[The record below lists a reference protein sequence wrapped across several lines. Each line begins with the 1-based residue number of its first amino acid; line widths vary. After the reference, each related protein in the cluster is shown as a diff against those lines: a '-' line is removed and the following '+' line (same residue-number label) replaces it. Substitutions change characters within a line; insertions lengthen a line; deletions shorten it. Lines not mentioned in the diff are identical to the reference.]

1 MSVQDSTST
10 IDPERTLGDLVNQL
24 SARARV
30 FERYGLDYCCH
41 GQRSLKSAAQEAN
54 LDLNLI
60 QADLLKLEPV
70 SDPVA
75 KLSPVELITH
85 VEDAHHKYLWE
96 ELPMLEALANKVRSV
111 HSMNHP
117 ELARVAEL
125 TTAVRTEMEPH
136 LEDEEQNVFPAI
148 LAHLNEGAALDVA
161 AINKLRSE
169 HEAVGTLLAELRSVT
184 NNYELPADACASYT
198 ILFQRLQEMEA
209 DTFRHIHLENNVLFV
224 ALSV

>member
-10 IDPERTLGDLVNQL
+10 IDPESTLGDLVNQM

-41 GQRSLKSAAQEAN
+41 GQRSLKEAAEEASI
-54 LDLNLI
+54 DLNLL

-70 SDPVA
+70 GDPVA
-75 KLSPVELITH
+75 QLTPMALLDH
-85 VEDAHHKYLWE
+85 VEATHHRYLWE
-96 ELPMLEALANKVRSV
+96 ELPLLEALANKVRSV
-111 HSMNHP
+111 HALNHP

-125 TTAVRTEMEPH
+125 TQAVRAEMEPH

-148 LAHLNEGAALDVA
+148 LAHLNDATPLDQE
-161 AINKLRSE
+161 AINKLRRE
-169 HEAVGTLLAELRSVT
+169 HEVVGSLLAELRSVT
-184 NNYELPADACASYT
+184 SNYELPADACASYT
-198 ILFQRLQEMEA
+198 ILFQRLQELET